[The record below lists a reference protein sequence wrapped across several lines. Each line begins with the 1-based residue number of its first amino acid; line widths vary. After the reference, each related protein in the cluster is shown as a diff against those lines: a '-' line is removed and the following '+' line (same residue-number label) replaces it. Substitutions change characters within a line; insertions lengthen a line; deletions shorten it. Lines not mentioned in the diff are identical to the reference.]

1 MQNQSLMRIKN
12 CQWNN
17 TRFKSYQHTLIVKH
31 FFKMCCVFA
40 FTFTFSLVFLLVFG
54 FVSQRKW
61 WTCFLPLTHTHTQT
75 HKHTHTHWGRGGES
89 RAQAKEGLRQQRASE
104 ENGDHAGRVPPLVDA
119 AQRADFLLAL
129 PPAVL
134 STLLHFT
141 LRWGE
146 LGSACC
152 FHRVGRRAVS
162 GAGSPSPGGG
172 GGGGGGGGALLAGG
186 DKLSR
191 RCCLVSRDWAMLV
204 SG

>member
-1 MQNQSLMRIKN
+1 MK
-12 CQWNN
+12 
-17 TRFKSYQHTLIVKH
+17 QHTVEILSTH
-31 FFKMCCVFA
+31 FNCETFKKNVLCVCFHIHLLSCVSA
-40 FTFTFSLVFLLVFG
+40 CVWFCQSEEVVNVF
-54 FVSQRKW
+54 
-61 WTCFLPLTHTHTQT
+61 PAPHTHTHADTQT
-75 HKHTHTHWGRGGES
+75 HTHTHWGRGGES

-162 GAGSPSPGGG
+162 GAGSPSPGGE